1 MGRVIRASLIAA
13 GAAALLA
20 STACT
25 SPVDEHFGEAVAA
38 NRQAQIANPAAGNE
52 PADPTPGLDGITVE
66 RALTEYRTP
75 ISEKTQP
82 RQETTILEIGN

>member
-25 SPVDEHFGEAVAA
+25 SPVDEHFGEAFNAT
-38 NRQAQIANPAAGNE
+38 RTAQTANPAAGSE
-52 PADPTPGLDGITVE
+52 PADPTPGLDGTTVE
-66 RALTEYRTP
+66 RALTEYRKP
-75 ISEKTQP
+75 ISEKSEP
-82 RQETTILEIGN
+82 RQQTTILEIGN